1 MSTNLQFIK
10 QVLVS
15 NTTSTINVDEVFSAK
30 YKNYM
35 LQIPKIQ
42 NISND
47 YLACRLLK
55 TSDGSADT
63 TTNYD
68 IASIFYS
75 QVGTHFV
82 TGKSTNQTSWDDALA
97 LISGTTHSHLYGGLN
112 MYIYNPFENDHTFV
126 SSQYAGYYV
135 GGVYPIGGRAIAQH
149 HLDQSHSGIQFLLN
163 VNQMEVNVYGVKD

>member
-15 NTTSTINVDEVFSAK
+15 DTTSIINVDEVFSAK

-35 LQIPKIQ
+35 LQIPKIE

-63 TTNYD
+63 TTEYD

-75 QVGTHFV
+75 QTTTHFV
-82 TGKSTNQTSWDDALA
+82 TGKSTNQTSWDNGLA
-97 LISGTTHSHLYGGLN
+97 HISGATYSHFYGGLN
-112 MYIYNPFENDHTFV
+112 MYIYNPFENDHTFI
-126 SSQYAGYYV
+126 SSQYAGYYL

-149 HLDQSHSGIQFLLN
+149 TVDQSNSGIQFLLN
-163 VNQMEVNVYGVKD
+163 VNQMEVNIYGIKD